1 MRSIWEAADEEG
13 LEWHAPELE
22 RPHDPDTALR
32 EAYEAGLGPA
42 FCPEPVGKLQ

>member
-13 LEWHAPELE
+13 LDWTPASPE
-22 RPHDPDTALR
+22 RRSDPDTALR

-42 FCPEPVGKLQ
+42 FCPEPLGRIQ